1 MRLAIAPGMFTIA
14 DKRKDMADALTPPP
28 WKMMIA
34 SALAIY
40 PLIYFLP
47 PALEPYT
54 EDLPTWLATLAQVAL
69 LTPLSTLV
77 MIPAASWALKRWLYK
92 PQPRA

>member
-1 MRLAIAPGMFTIA
+1 MFKIA
-14 DKRKDMADALTPPP
+14 DKRKEMADALTPPL

-40 PLIYFLP
+40 PLILFVLP
-47 PALEPYT
+47 AIRPYA
-54 EDLPTWLATLAQVAL
+54 DMLPKWLGALATVSV

-77 MIPAASWALKRWLYK
+77 MIPLVSAALKRWLYK
-92 PQPRA
+92 PAPPS